1 MNGLDVNVSE
11 EKIVERLSQYDKDTN
26 GSIDFNEVDLLGN
39 DYDQKNLNFFFSFL
53 D

>member
-39 DYDQKNLNFFFSFL
+39 YYDQRKI
-53 D
+53 

>member
-11 EKIVERLSQYDKDTN
+11 EEIVKRLAQYDKDTN

-39 DYDQKNLNFFFSFL
+39 YYDQRKI
-53 D
+53 